1 MPIRVTADGEIK
13 HVPSFKSFIGKDA
26 TKTIEAIA
34 KYLSYKKVM
43 DCIGLNGYRNITMW
57 CNEKHIEIICKT
69 NSVDDILSERISPS
83 QANWTV
89 EDIFLYEDRPKMGQG
104 FY

>member
-1 MPIRVTADGEIK
+1 MPIKVTKDGVRV
-13 HVPSFKSFIGKDA
+13 VRSFKSYIGKYVIE
-26 TKTIEAIA
+26 TINELEEKRSFI
-34 KYLSYKKVM
+34 KVM
-43 DCIGLNGYRNITMW
+43 DCVGLNGYRNITMW

-83 QANWTV
+83 QASWIV
-89 EDIFLYEDRPKMGQG
+89 EDIFLYESRPQKGQE